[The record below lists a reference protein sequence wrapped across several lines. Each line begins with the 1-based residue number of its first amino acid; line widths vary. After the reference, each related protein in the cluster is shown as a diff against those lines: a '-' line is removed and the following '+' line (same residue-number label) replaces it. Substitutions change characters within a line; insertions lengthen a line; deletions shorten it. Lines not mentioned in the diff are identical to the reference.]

1 MNDYMVDLE
10 TLSLR
15 PNAAIIS
22 IGAVQFDY
30 QTGEL
35 GAEFYCNIDPAS
47 AVEAGGHIDADTV
60 MWWMKQEK
68 AARTALESNRLSI
81 HGALEIFR
89 GYLMASLPDYMSHPR
104 IWGNGAAA
112 DNVWLA
118 TAYKN
123 AGIELPWHFTDD
135 RCYRTL
141 KNLYPDVVTE
151 RTGVAHNALDDAK
164 NQARHAIQLLRRLKG
179 IA

>member
-1 MNDYMVDLE
+1 MLDLE

-15 PNAAIIS
+15 PNAAIVA
-22 IGAVQFDY
+22 IGAVEFDPES
-30 QTGEL
+30 GEL
-35 GAEFYCNIDPAS
+35 GREFYCNVDAAS
-47 AVEAGGHIDADTV
+47 AVAEGGHIDADTV
-60 MWWMKQEK
+60 MWWLGQEK
-68 AARTALESNRLSI
+68 AARLALTDGVRRSVGE
-81 HGALEIFR
+81 ALAMF
-89 GYLMASLPDYMSHPR
+89 SHFLDPVPYPR

-118 TAYKN
+118 TMYKN
-123 AGIELPWHFTDD
+123 AGFDLPWHFTND

-164 NQARHAIQLLRRLKG
+164 NQARHAIQLLRRVKG
-179 IA
+179 IV